1 MREILPASDTNVN
14 KKRAIRLDVATAPIV
29 SSPRRHISI
38 LATTQPTVIFSVIS
52 IIVMY
57 ITYILLIIKHFISHD
72 FYDCHGLNFIM
83 DCKHYCKHYCPHV
96 HK

>member
-29 SSPRRHISI
+29 SSPRHHG
-38 LATTQPTVIFSVIS
+38 TTEPTVIFSVIS